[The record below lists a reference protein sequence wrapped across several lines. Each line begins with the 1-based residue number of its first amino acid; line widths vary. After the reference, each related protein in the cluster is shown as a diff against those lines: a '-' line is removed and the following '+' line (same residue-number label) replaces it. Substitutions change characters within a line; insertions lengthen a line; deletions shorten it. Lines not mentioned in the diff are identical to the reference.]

1 MLAAGSRDRWL
12 QVRRFGL
19 LVRLFAPPPVLESA
33 HPPFRLFLWLFG
45 LPYCFSCVL
54 PFFRPSVLPFL
65 SSSVFRASRT
75 PVLWFF
81 SFPGLAYCRSLFRW
95 NANSPELRYFG
106 TQILRNADSLELRYF
121 GTQIL
126 WYSDPPELR
135 VTGTQIL
142 LFSLPSGRSD
152 VFSENSLNTE
162 FRPYRDTHSLA
173 LHWLN
178 SFSVKMS

>member
-1 MLAAGSRDRWL
+1 MKYASTDLYLVVLEVHSTVGMLAAGSPDRWL
-12 QVRRFGL
+12 QVRRFAL
-19 LVRLFAPPPVLESA
+19 LVRSFAPPPVLASA
-33 HPPFRLFLWLFG
+33 HPPFRSFLWLYG

-65 SSSVFRASRT
+65 CSSVFRASRT

-106 TQILRNADSLELRYF
+106 TQILRNSE
-121 GTQIL
+121 
-126 WYSDPPELR
+126 SPELR

-142 LFSLPSGRSD
+142 RI
-152 VFSENSLNTE
+152 T
-162 FRPYRDTHSLA
+162 T
-173 LHWLN
+173 
-178 SFSVKMS
+178 